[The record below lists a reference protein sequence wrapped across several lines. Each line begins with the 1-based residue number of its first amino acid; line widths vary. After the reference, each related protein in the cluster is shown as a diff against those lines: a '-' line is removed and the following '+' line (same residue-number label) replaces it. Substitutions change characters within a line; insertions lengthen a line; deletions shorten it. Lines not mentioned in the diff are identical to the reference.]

1 MIAWLYC
8 KKVDCD
14 YDGGTAQRKQF
25 YYNGSAK
32 RRSQW
37 GMQRTLGVAEL
48 TKSVEFVCG
57 FDWLWFGRLW
67 RLLHRDTCNFNSL
80 A

>member
-1 MIAWLYC
+1 MGRSRVRRGRRKMRRRRDSMVVYC

-37 GMQRTLGVAEL
+37 GMQRTE
-48 TKSVEFVCG
+48 
-57 FDWLWFGRLW
+57 R
-67 RLLHRDTCNFNSL
+67 
-80 A
+80 

>member
-8 KKVDCD
+8 KKEVDCD

-37 GMQRTLGVAEL
+37 DAT
-48 TKSVEFVCG
+48 
-57 FDWLWFGRLW
+57 
-67 RLLHRDTCNFNSL
+67 N
-80 A
+80 